1 MLDQSRVTSGFD
13 AEILLGERQFSYM
26 LLALVDS
33 GVIPSQLQV
42 GTTQLGLLGPAQVD
56 RTYEPHPDAP
66 FGSVSDS
73 RRPFEAE
80 ILFGHPSGADLR
92 VHAVIDFEG
101 LAVEADL
108 FVALTLTTVPDELG
122 MLASA
127 LLHLDVRDV
136 SGPAIDA
143 AQALKGIAKE
153 TILAGLKAQVDREV
167 DLGGFGAFKR
177 MQSLAIRKLE
187 ATDEHPR
194 AWGIYVNLRLQDGP
208 EPLSLKADRG
218 SLGDALNFLP
228 AGSDAAMASRKG
240 LFGDMA
246 KDAFER
252 LAEID
257 AEGRVSHPWHK
268 SIRNPASE
276 VIGKI
281 KGVSV
286 GPLRV
291 PGSSEPLPTLKIDVH
306 VEYEIDNFFDPDGH
320 LVILLTPKAD
330 ANGVLSWHIDADFH
344 ASLLLEVIGFLVL
357 ASIFTGVGGIVG
369 LSLGAAIAGGL
380 IAGSLVDALGHFV
393 VDEVYSGR
401 VERKV
406 DAALPDVV
414 SGRVEVAQRRWDPLY
429 TTHHDI
435 ALRPDGAIVND
446 DGVALWG
453 RAVIDRRI
461 VPVEH
466 VVIRD
471 KHPAPP
477 APVTHLSY
485 RVFDAPD
492 FEADFIALAP
502 GTDRRDVARPTDAFE
517 PNLFQLDLAQI
528 EARIGEGRL
537 VPDLAYIAKYVD
549 LRQNQVH
556 SILCVSH
563 REFNEQHGGL
573 VFTFESEQRPLLEA
587 EHGERLREE
596 VIAELEDEGIEP
608 TEEEIN
614 ARVQARIDALLAE
627 AVEAHTGSVQ
637 FDRQL
642 EAALRPLLRLDMPPE
657 NFAAV
662 QKRGILHLLDLEV
675 ITMRSGL
682 RYYRDHPDFFKP
694 DNLMSLPRYRATP
707 QGPEF
712 PQSG

>member
-1 MLDQSRVTSGFD
+1 MLDQSRVRSGFD
-13 AEILLGERQFSYM
+13 AEILLGERQFSYL
-26 LLALVDS
+26 LLALVDA
-33 GVIPSQLQV
+33 GLVPSQLLV
-42 GTTQLGLLGPAQVD
+42 GTMLVGLLGPPLID

-66 FGSVSDS
+66 FGSVSET
-73 RRPFEAE
+73 RRPFEVE
-80 ILFGHPSGADLR
+80 ILFDHPGGADLR
-92 VHAVIDFEG
+92 VHAVIEFEG
-101 LAVEADL
+101 LGVEADL
-108 FVALTLTTVPDELG
+108 FVALTLSTQPDELG

-127 LLHLDVRDV
+127 QLHIDVRDV

-143 AQALKGIAKE
+143 ALALKGIAKE
-153 TILAGLKAQVDREV
+153 TILTELKANVDRDV

-177 MQSLAIRKLE
+177 MQSLAIHKLP

-194 AWGIYVNLRLQDGP
+194 AWGIYVNLRLQEGP

-218 SLGDALNFLP
+218 SLDEALNFLP
-228 AGSDAAMASRKG
+228 AGSDAAMASRPG

-257 AEGRVSHPWHK
+257 AEGHVSHPWHK
-268 SIRNPASE
+268 SIRNPASD

-291 PGSSEPLPTLKIDVH
+291 PGSSTPLPTLKIDVH
-306 VEYEIDNFFDPDGH
+306 VEYAIDNFFDPDGH

-330 ANGVLSWHIDADFH
+330 ANGVLAWHIDADFH

-380 IAGSLVDALGHFV
+380 IAGSLVDGLGHFI

-406 DAALPDVV
+406 DAALPDVI

-435 ALRPDGAIVND
+435 ALRPDGAVVND

-453 RAVIDRRI
+453 RAVIDRRV
-461 VPVEH
+461 VPVDH

-477 APVTHLSY
+477 EPVTHLSY

-492 FEADFIALAP
+492 FEADFTAVSP
-502 GTDRRDVARPTDAFE
+502 GTDRRDVARPADPFE
-517 PNLFQLDLAQI
+517 PNLFELSLEQI
-528 EARIGEGRL
+528 ASRTQEGRL
-537 VPDLAYIAKYVD
+537 VPDLACIAKYVD
-549 LRQNQVH
+549 LRQGQVH
-556 SILCVSH
+556 SILAVSH
-563 REFNEQHGGL
+563 REHNEQHGGL
-573 VFTFESEQRPLLEA
+573 VFTFETEQRPLLET

-596 VIAELEDEGIEP
+596 VIAELEDEGTPP
-608 TEEEIN
+608 TEEAIN
-614 ARVQARIDALLAE
+614 ARVQARIDAMLAE
-627 AVEAHTGSVQ
+627 LVATHTGSVQ
-637 FDRQL
+637 FKRQL

-657 NFAAV
+657 NFAAI
-662 QKRGILHLLDLEV
+662 QKREVLHLLDLEV

-694 DNLMSLPRYRATP
+694 DNLMSLPRYRATAN
-707 QGPEF
+707 GPEF
-712 PQSG
+712 PDD

>member
-1 MLDQSRVTSGFD
+1 MLDQSLVRSGFD
-13 AEILLGERQFSYM
+13 AEILLGERQFSCL

-33 GVIPSQLQV
+33 GTIPSQLLV
-42 GTTQLGLLGPAQVD
+42 GSTLLGLLGPAQID

-66 FGSVSDS
+66 FGNVSDS
-73 RRPFEAE
+73 RRPFEVE

-92 VHAVIDFEG
+92 VHVVIEFEG
-101 LAVEADL
+101 LGVEADL

-122 MLASA
+122 MLANA

-136 SGPAIDA
+136 SGPAIDT

-153 TILAGLKAQVDREV
+153 TILAALKAKVDRDV

-187 ATDEHPR
+187 ATEDHAR
-194 AWGIYVNLRLQDGP
+194 AWGIYVNLRLQEGP

-218 SLGDALNFLP
+218 QLDDAQNFLP
-228 AGSDAAMASRKG
+228 AGSDAAMASRAG

-268 SIRNPASE
+268 SLRNPASE

-291 PGSSEPLPTLKIDVH
+291 PGSDEPFPTLKIDVH
-306 VEYEIDNFFDPDGH
+306 VEYDFSFVDPDAH
-320 LVILLTPKAD
+320 LVILLTPRAD
-330 ANGVLSWHIDADFH
+330 AKGVLAWHIDADFH

-357 ASIFTGVGGIVG
+357 ASIFTGIGGIVG

-380 IAGSLVDALGHFV
+380 IAGSLADGLGHFL
-393 VDEVYSGR
+393 VDEIYSGR

-414 SGRVEVAQRRWDPLY
+414 SGRVEVAQRRWDPFY

-446 DGVALWG
+446 QGVALWG
-453 RAVIDRRI
+453 RAALDRRI

-466 VVIRD
+466 VVVRD
-471 KHPAPP
+471 KRPAPP
-477 APVTHLSY
+477 RPVTHLHY

-492 FEADFIALAP
+492 FEADLTAIAP
-502 GTDRRDVARPTDAFE
+502 GTDRRDFARPSDGFE
-517 PNLFQLDLAQI
+517 PNLFELGLDQI
-528 EARIGEGRL
+528 DSRIAEGRL
-537 VPDLAYIAKYVD
+537 VPDLACIAKYVD

-556 SILCVSH
+556 SILAVSH
-563 REFNEQHGGL
+563 REFNEQHDGL
-573 VFTFESEQRPLLEA
+573 VFAFESEQRPLIET

-596 VIAELEDEGIEP
+596 VLAELESEGTP
-608 TEEEIN
+608 ATEEEIT

-627 AVEAHTGSVQ
+627 AVERHTGSTQ
-637 FDRQL
+637 FQHQL
-642 EAALRPLLRLDMPPE
+642 DQALRPLLRLDMPPE

-662 QKRGILHLLDLEV
+662 QKRGVLHLLDLEV

-707 QGPEF
+707 EGPQF
-712 PQSG
+712 PQDG